1 MAKSEQQLREDI
13 RLIDTRIESF
23 RITIQ
28 RFGNNLTPQ
37 EAAVVKNL
45 QAEIQKFAT
54 ERFALEKQVQ
64 ALTTTT
70 PLVNPTAEPYKSTT
84 QEALK
89 TELADIDKRIADIKA
104 RQITIT
110 SPPFQGKYPDEE
122 IRLQRQLN
130 ELNNK
135 RRLVEESI
143 KRLNQAQPYVSPP
156 PVLYTPEPP
165 APQPQTNQG
174 TVAVT
179 RAQQTTSDNF
189 NVGINQDWRVRL
201 YLAENSNYLYK
212 DNSNYLL
219 GPLRESNGV
228 IFPYTPQVQVAY
240 AASYDAQ
247 DVAHSNYKLYFYKN
261 SSIENI
267 SITTDFTAQDTKEAN
282 YLLAVIHFFKSVT
295 KMFYGQDQNPINGSP
310 PPICYLDGFGTYQFN
325 KHPLLITNFQYTL
338 PNDVDYIRATV
349 NPTVPAGVTTPDP
362 RLGTEELNPGGVP
375 PGPKWTKQENKVP
388 TYVPTKIQIVI
399 TAIPVISRKD
409 ISDNFSLQ
417 AYANGSLLLG
427 RDNKNIGAGIW

>member
-1 MAKSEQQLREDI
+1 MAASQVELKQQLTVINAQIAEKETQLLAAQRKRDGVTQQLLNGE
-13 RLIDTRIESF
+13 
-23 RITIQ
+23 IQ
-28 RFGNNLTPQ
+28 RLKR
-37 EAAVVKNL
+37 ERVKI
-45 QAEIQKFAT
+45 E
-54 ERFALEKQVQ
+54 
-64 ALTTTT
+64 
-70 PLVNPTAEPYKSTT
+70 
-84 QEALK
+84 
-89 TELADIDKRIADIKA
+89 
-104 RQITIT
+104 
-110 SPPFQGKYPDEE
+110 
-122 IRLQRQLN
+122 RQLSSITTI
-130 ELNNK
+130 
-135 RRLVEESI
+135 RPIVSGGGGDFGGAGAGASWAGEEPIPTVGKPNPFPS
-143 KRLNQAQPYVSPP
+143 V
-156 PVLYTPEPP
+156 P
-165 APQPQTNQG
+165 APPPQTNQG
-174 TVAVT
+174 TVAAT
-179 RAQQTTSDNF
+179 RAQQTTAENF

-219 GPLRESNGV
+219 SPLRESNGV

-267 SITTDFTAQDTKEAN
+267 SITTEFTAQDTYEAN

-349 NPTVPAGVTTPDP
+349 SPTVPAGTTIPDP

-375 PGPKWTKQENKVP
+375 PGPKWTKQQDKVP
-388 TYVPTKIQIVI
+388 TYVPTKIQIAI

-409 ISDNFSLQ
+409 VSDNFSLK

-427 RDNKNIGAGIW
+427 KDNKNIGAGIW

>member
-1 MAKSEQQLREDI
+1 MSLSQSE
-13 RLIDTRIESF
+13 
-23 RITIQ
+23 
-28 RFGNNLTPQ
+28 
-37 EAAVVKNL
+37 
-45 QAEIQKFAT
+45 
-54 ERFALEKQVQ
+54 
-64 ALTTTT
+64 
-70 PLVNPTAEPYKSTT
+70 
-84 QEALK
+84 
-89 TELADIDKRIADIKA
+89 
-104 RQITIT
+104 
-110 SPPFQGKYPDEE
+110 
-122 IRLQRQLN
+122 LQRQLN
-130 ELNNK
+130 VINAELAKIQAELDKSTRGTPRTRQLSSDKKRLEAEKTKVEQQLNNITVTSPTSVATAPTSNSSSQESLKVQLTEIDAQIAEKETQLLAAQRRRDGVTQQLLNGEIERLKRTRARVLRELNS
-135 RRLVEESI
+135 VTT
-143 KRLNQAQPYVSPP
+143 VSS
-156 PVLYTPEPP
+156 EP
-165 APQPQTNQG
+165 APVGRPNPFPSVPAPPPQTNQG
-174 TVAVT
+174 TVAAT
-179 RAQQTTSDNF
+179 RAQQTTAENF

-201 YLAENSNYLYK
+201 YLAENSNYLYN
-212 DNSNYLL
+212 DDSNYLL
-219 GPLRESNGV
+219 SPLRVSNGV

-267 SITTDFTAQDTKEAN
+267 SITTEFTAQDTYEAN

-349 NPTVPAGVTTPDP
+349 SPTVPAGTTIPNSREVNED
-362 RLGTEELNPGGVP
+362 RLNAGGVLP
-375 PGPKWTKQENKVP
+375 PPKWTKQQDKVP
-388 TYVPTKIQIVI
+388 TYVPTKIQIAI

-409 ISDNFSLQ
+409 ISDNFSLK